1 MELQIELYY
10 IFVYVCQGSKSSPR
24 SIWPKHLLPG
34 MHIKIG
40 VRAQNSQILSQGA
53 CAKIPVE
60 IFNWVQAP
68 INGDALIRMLIK
80 LSFLLL
86 LEPCDSNL
94 ALQPWGWLFPLT
106 LHWLPPPA
114 SRGFSQTFVP
124 IGKVAF
130 LVHFP
135 NLLTQMDSWLL
146 NHDQTLSCT
155 LKKKKKKNFL
165 NNKRNIHI
173 QILLWWLAD
182 CCGLLVLNC
191 GATSWATEETHSRHS

>member
-1 MELQIELYY
+1 MESQIELYY
-10 IFVYVCQGSKSSPR
+10 IFLNVCQGSKSSPR
-24 SIWPKHLLPG
+24 SIWPNHLLPG

-40 VRAQNSQILSQGA
+40 VRAQNSQILSQGT
-53 CAKIPVE
+53 CAKILVE

-68 INGDALIRMLIK
+68 VNGDALIRMLIK

-86 LEPCDSNL
+86 LEPCDSNP

-114 SRGFSQTFVP
+114 SLQTFMP
-124 IGKVAF
+124 IEKAAF

-135 NLLTQMDSWLL
+135 KLLTQMDSWLL

-155 LKKKKKKNFL
+155 LKKKIFL